1 MSKDNKKFL
10 ERYRPMVKKAS
21 FSVEFADGSTQRY
34 VFAKGA
40 ESISIQAHTTEPE
53 HVVDEKTGLVIMK
66 APPMAER
73 FTFDINYPI
82 ADENGVLYTLYEGH
96 VDVSNVLAPTL
107 F

>member
-1 MSKDNKKFL
+1 
-10 ERYRPMVKKAS
+10 MVKKAS

-40 ESISIQAHTTEPE
+40 ESISIESHTIDPE
-53 HVVDEKTGLVIMK
+53 YIVDETGLVIMK
-66 APPMAER
+66 TPPMVER

-82 ADENGVLYTLYEGH
+82 ADENGFLYTLYEGH
-96 VDVSNVLAPTL
+96 VDAPNPLAPIL

>member
-34 VFAKGA
+34 VFAEGA
-40 ESISIQAHTTEPE
+40 GSISVESHTTDPE
-53 HVVDEKTGLVIMK
+53 YIVDETGLVIMK
-66 APPMAER
+66 TPPMLER

>member
-1 MSKDNKKFL
+1 MSKNNNDFL
-10 ERYRPMVKKAS
+10 DRYRPMVKKAS

-40 ESISIQAHTTEPE
+40 RSISVESHTTDPE
-53 HVVDEKTGLVIMK
+53 YVVDETGRVIMK
-66 APPMAER
+66 VPPMVER

-82 ADENGVLYTLYEGH
+82 ADENGVMYTLYDGH
-96 VDVSNVLAPTL
+96 VDAPNPLAPTL

>member
-40 ESISIQAHTTEPE
+40 ESISVESHTTDPE
-53 HVVDEKTGLVIMK
+53 YVVDETGLVIMRR
-66 APPMAER
+66 PPMVER
-73 FTFDINYPI
+73 FTFDINFPI
-82 ADENGVLYTLYEGH
+82 ADEDGVMYTLYDGH
-96 VDVSNVLAPTL
+96 VDVANVLAPTL

>member
-34 VFAKGA
+34 VFATGA
-40 ESISIQAHTTEPE
+40 DSISVESYTTDPE
-53 HVVDEKTGLVIMK
+53 YIVDETGLVIMK
-66 APPMAER
+66 KPPMVER
-73 FTFDINYPI
+73 FTFDIHYPI
-82 ADENGVLYTLYEGH
+82 ANEDGVMYTLYDGH
-96 VDVSNVLAPTL
+96 VDAPNPLAPTL

>member
-1 MSKDNKKFL
+1 MSKANKKFL

-40 ESISIQAHTTEPE
+40 ESISVEYHTTD
-53 HVVDEKTGLVIMK
+53 V
-66 APPMAER
+66 ER

>member
-1 MSKDNKKFL
+1 MSKDNNDFL
-10 ERYRPMVKKAS
+10 DRFRPIVKKAS

-40 ESISIQAHTTEPE
+40 DSISVKSHTTDPE
-53 HVVDEKTGLVIMK
+53 YAVDETGLVIMK
-66 APPMAER
+66 KPPMVER

-82 ADENGVLYTLYEGH
+82 ADENRVMYTLYEGH
-96 VDVSNVLAPTL
+96 VDVANVLAPTL

>member
-10 ERYRPMVKKAS
+10 DRYRPMVKKAS

-40 ESISIQAHTTEPE
+40 ESISVESHTTDPE
-53 HVVDEKTGLVIMK
+53 YIVDETGLVIMK
-66 APPMAER
+66 APPMVER

-82 ADENGVLYTLYEGH
+82 ADENGVMYTLYEGH
-96 VDVSNVLAPTL
+96 VDDANVLAPTL

>member
-1 MSKDNKKFL
+1 MSKNNNDFL

-40 ESISIQAHTTEPE
+40 ESISVESHTTDPE
-53 HVVDEKTGLVIMK
+53 YIVDETGLVIMRK
-66 APPMAER
+66 PPMVER

-82 ADENGVLYTLYEGH
+82 ADEDGVMYTLYDGH
-96 VDVSNVLAPTL
+96 VDAPNPLAPTL

>member
-40 ESISIQAHTTEPE
+40 ESISVESHTTDPE
-53 HVVDEKTGLVIMK
+53 YVVDETGLVIMRR
-66 APPMAER
+66 PPMVER

-82 ADENGVLYTLYEGH
+82 ADENGVMYTLYDGH
-96 VDVSNVLAPTL
+96 VDAPNPPAPTL

>member
-1 MSKDNKKFL
+1 MSNANNKFL

-34 VFAKGA
+34 VFATGA
-40 ESISIQAHTTEPE
+40 ESISVESHTTAPDY
-53 HVVDEKTGLVIMK
+53 VVDETGLVIMK
-66 APPMAER
+66 APPMVER

-82 ADENGVLYTLYEGH
+82 ADENGVMYTLYDGH
-96 VDVSNVLAPTL
+96 VDAPNPLAPTL

>member
-34 VFAKGA
+34 VFAEGA
-40 ESISIQAHTTEPE
+40 ESISVESHTTDPE
-53 HVVDEKTGLVIMK
+53 YIVDETGLVIMK

-73 FTFDINYPI
+73 FTFDINYPL
-82 ADENGVLYTLYEGH
+82 ADENGVMYPLDAGH

>member
-40 ESISIQAHTTEPE
+40 ESISVESHTTDPE
-53 HVVDEKTGLVIMK
+53 YIVDETGLAIMRK
-66 APPMAER
+66 PPMVER
-73 FTFDINYPI
+73 FTFDINFPI
-82 ADENGVLYTLYEGH
+82 ADENGVMYSLYDGH
-96 VDVSNVLAPTL
+96 VDAPNPLAPAL

>member
-34 VFAKGA
+34 VFAEGA
-40 ESISIQAHTTEPE
+40 ESISVESHTTDPE
-53 HVVDEKTGLVIMK
+53 YIVDETGLVTMK
-66 APPMAER
+66 APPMLER

>member
-40 ESISIQAHTTEPE
+40 ESISVESHTTDPE
-53 HVVDEKTGLVIMK
+53 YIVDETGLVIMK
-66 APPMAER
+66 APPMLER
-73 FTFDINYPI
+73 FTFDINFPI
-82 ADENGVLYTLYEGH
+82 ADEDGVMCTLYDGH
-96 VDVSNVLAPTL
+96 VDAPNPLAPTL

>member
-40 ESISIQAHTTEPE
+40 ESISVESHTTDPE
-53 HVVDEKTGLVIMK
+53 YAVDETGQVIVRRPPLV
-66 APPMAER
+66 ER
-73 FTFDINYPI
+73 FTFDLNVPI
-82 ADENGVLYTLYEGH
+82 ADENGVMYTLYEGH
-96 VDVSNVLAPTL
+96 VDVNNVLAPTL

>member
-40 ESISIQAHTTEPE
+40 ESISVESHTTDPE
-53 HVVDEKTGLVIMK
+53 YIVDETGLVIMRK
-66 APPMAER
+66 PPMAER

-82 ADENGVLYTLYEGH
+82 ADEDGVMYTLYDGH
-96 VDVSNVLAPTL
+96 VDAPNPLAPTL

>member
-40 ESISIQAHTTEPE
+40 ESISVESHTTDPE
-53 HVVDEKTGLVIMK
+53 YIVDETGLVIMK
-66 APPMAER
+66 RPPILER
-73 FTFDINYPI
+73 FTFNINHTL
-82 ADENGVLYTLYEGH
+82 ADEDGVMYTLYEGH
-96 VDVSNVLAPTL
+96 VDAPNPLAPIL

>member
-40 ESISIQAHTTEPE
+40 ESISVGSHTTDPE
-53 HVVDEKTGLVIMK
+53 YVVDKTGLAIMTR
-66 APPMAER
+66 PPMVER

-82 ADENGVLYTLYEGH
+82 ADEDGVMYTLYEGH
-96 VDVSNVLAPTL
+96 VDVANVLAPTL

>member
-40 ESISIQAHTTEPE
+40 ESISVESHTTAPDY
-53 HVVDEKTGLVIMK
+53 VVDETGRVIMK
-66 APPMAER
+66 APPMVER

-82 ADENGVLYTLYEGH
+82 ADENGVMYTRYDGH
-96 VDVSNVLAPTL
+96 VDTPNPPAPTL

>member
-10 ERYRPMVKKAS
+10 ERYRPMVKKVS

-40 ESISIQAHTTEPE
+40 ESISVESHTTDPE
-53 HVVDEKTGLVIMK
+53 YIDDETGLVIMRK
-66 APPMAER
+66 PPMAER

-82 ADENGVLYTLYEGH
+82 ADEDGVMYTLYDGH
-96 VDVSNVLAPTL
+96 VDAPNPLAPTL

>member
-40 ESISIQAHTTEPE
+40 RSISVESHTTDPE
-53 HVVDEKTGLVIMK
+53 YIVDETGLVIMRR
-66 APPMAER
+66 PPMVER

-82 ADENGVLYTLYEGH
+82 ADENGVMYTLYDGH
-96 VDVSNVLAPTL
+96 VDAPNPLVPTL

>member
-34 VFAKGA
+34 VFATGA
-40 ESISIQAHTTEPE
+40 DSISVESHTTAPE
-53 HVVDEKTGLVIMK
+53 YIVDETGLVIMK
-66 APPMAER
+66 EPPILER

-82 ADENGVLYTLYEGH
+82 ADENGVMYTLYDGH
-96 VDVSNVLAPTL
+96 VDVANVLAPTL

>member
-34 VFAKGA
+34 VFATGA
-40 ESISIQAHTTEPE
+40 ESISVEPHTTAPE
-53 HVVDEKTGLVIMK
+53 YVVDETGLVIMRR
-66 APPMAER
+66 PPMVER

-82 ADENGVLYTLYEGH
+82 ADENGVMYTLYDGH
-96 VDVSNVLAPTL
+96 VDAPNPLAPTL

>member
-34 VFAKGA
+34 VFATGA
-40 ESISIQAHTTEPE
+40 DSISVESHTAPPE
-53 HVVDEKTGLVIMK
+53 YIVDETGLVIMRK
-66 APPMAER
+66 PPMVER
-73 FTFDINYPI
+73 FTFDINFPI
-82 ADENGVLYTLYEGH
+82 VDEDGVMYTLYDGH
-96 VDVSNVLAPTL
+96 VDAPNPLAPTL